1 MSQSTQPPDQK
12 PPSKAQLLNQLLDEG
27 MTMIHLDARVD
38 GVDVPDVFRNDT
50 HLRLNLSWRFG
61 RTMTVDDDK
70 VIAELTF
77 GGHPHLCV
85 IPFSAVFGMVSHATN
100 RTLMWPEDIPPEVLQ
115 ELEKPTPPPRPSPS
129 GKKGNGPRL
138 VAVKN
143 DPDDET
149 PAISDVPPVDTPAAS
164 DVPPDEPQPPTPP
177 RRGHLRL
184 VK

>member
-27 MTMIHLDARVD
+27 MTMIHLDARVE
-38 GVDVPDVFRNDT
+38 GVDVPDVFKNDT

-61 RTMTVDDDK
+61 RTMTVHDDK
-70 VIAELTF
+70 VVAELTF

-85 IPFSAVFGMVSHATN
+85 IPFSAIFGMVSHATN
-100 RTLMWPEDIPPEVLQ
+100 RTLMWPEDIPPEVLA
-115 ELEKPTPPPRPSPS
+115 ELEKPTPPPRPTPR
-129 GKKGNGPRL
+129 KGGPRL

-143 DPDDET
+143 EPLDDET
-149 PAISDVPPVDTPAAS
+149 SASDAPPIDTPAAS
-164 DVPPDEPQPPTPP
+164 DVPPQDDPPTPTP
-177 RRGHLRL
+177 PKRGHLRL